1 MITIVMNIEKIAEND
16 RKIEQLTKNIKRDT
30 EKRKKLMEENSRLRY
45 NALLEQFNCEEREL
59 LDIIRQ
65 EHDQAEMLK
74 ASGVSEN
81 DLYDLCDKKSTAH
94 GSASVHEDQMTFYDH
109 EDSDDEDND

>member
-1 MITIVMNIEKIAEND
+1 MMNIEKIAEND

-81 DLYDLCDKKSTAH
+81 DLYDLCDKKSTSH
-94 GSASVHEDQMTFYDH
+94 GSVSADEDQMTFYDH
-109 EDSDDEDND
+109 EDSDDDDNG